1 MRILLVEDEPGLC
14 AALGALL
21 TKQNYTV
28 DTAMDG
34 VSALNKALTGIYD
47 GIILDIMLPRMD
59 GLQIVAALRQAQQNV
74 PVLLLSARAEIEDKI
89 QGLDAGANDYM
100 TKPFSSEELL
110 ARVRAMTRGSGKVA
124 SPTLSYHDLSLH
136 LQSGYLSCE
145 AQQVQLGAKE
155 FLIMELFLRNP
166 EHILTKEQLT
176 QKVWGP
182 NNQSEYNNVE
192 VYISF
197 IRKKITAVGSSV
209 QIRTVRGLGYKLEGG
224 TTT

>member
-124 SPTLSYHDLSLH
+124 SPTLSYQDLSLH

-224 TTT
+224 ATV

>member
-124 SPTLSYHDLSLH
+124 SPTLSYQDLSLH
-136 LQSGYLSCE
+136 LQSGYLSCA

-166 EHILTKEQLT
+166 EQILTKEQLT

-224 TTT
+224 TTV

>member
-1 MRILLVEDEPGLC
+1 MRLLLVEDEPGLC
-14 AALGALL
+14 TALSVILA
-21 TKQNYTV
+21 KQNYTV

-34 VSALNKALTGIYD
+34 ITARDKALSGIYD
-47 GIILDIMLPRMD
+47 GIILDIMLPHIS
-59 GLQIVAALRQAQQNV
+59 GLEILSTLRKAQQKV
-74 PVLLLSARAEIEDKI
+74 PVLLLSAKAEIEDKI

-110 ARVRAMTRGSGKVA
+110 ARVRAMTRSSGSVA
-124 SPTLSYHDLSLH
+124 TPTLTYMDLSLH
-136 LQSGYLSCE
+136 LQSGYLTCQ

-166 EHILTKEQLT
+166 EQILTKEQLT

-182 NNQSEYNNVE
+182 ANQSEYNNVE

-197 IRKKITAVGSSV
+197 IRKKIAAVKSSV

-224 TTT
+224 APV

>member
-14 AALGALL
+14 AALSALL

-34 VSALNKALTGIYD
+34 VSALSKALTGIYD
-47 GIILDIMLPRMD
+47 GIILDIMLPRLD
-59 GLQIVAALRQAQQNV
+59 GLQIVSSLRQAQQNV

-110 ARVRAMTRGSGKVA
+110 ARVRAMTRGSGKVT
-124 SPTLSYHDLSLH
+124 SPILTYHDLSLH
-136 LQSGYLSCE
+136 LQSGYLACNL
-145 AQQVQLGAKE
+145 QQVQLGAKE
-155 FLIMELFLRNP
+155 FMIMELFLRNP
-166 EHILTKEQLT
+166 EQILTKEQLT
-176 QKVWGP
+176 HKVWGP
-182 NNQSEYNNVE
+182 HNQSEYNNVE

-197 IRKKITAVGSSV
+197 IRKKIAAVGSSV
-209 QIRTVRGLGYKLEGG
+209 QIRTIRGLGYKLEGG
-224 TTT
+224 APV

>member
-14 AALGALL
+14 AALSALL

-124 SPTLSYHDLSLH
+124 SPTLSYQDLSLH
-136 LQSGYLSCE
+136 LQNGYLSCA

>member
-47 GIILDIMLPRMD
+47 GVILDIMLPRLD
-59 GLQIVAALRQAQQNV
+59 GLQIVAALRQAQQQV
-74 PVLLLSARAEIEDKI
+74 PVLLLSARAEVEDKI

-124 SPTLSYHDLSLH
+124 SPTLSYCDLTRH
-136 LQSGYLSCE
+136 LRSGYLACGT
-145 AQQVQLGAKE
+145 QQVQLGAKE
-155 FLIMELFLRNP
+155 FLIMELFMRNL
-166 EHILTKEQLT
+166 EQILTKEQLT

-182 NNQSEYNNVE
+182 NNQAEYNNVE

-197 IRKKITAVGSSV
+197 IRKKIAAVGSSV

-224 TTT
+224 AAV

>member
-14 AALGALL
+14 TALSALL
-21 TKQNYTV
+21 VKQNYTV

-47 GIILDIMLPRMD
+47 GIILDIMLPRLN
-59 GLQIVAALRQAQQNV
+59 GLEIVTTLRQAQQNV
-74 PVLLLSARAEIEDKI
+74 PILLLSARAEIEDKI

-110 ARVRAMTRGSGKVA
+110 ARVRAMTRSSGKVT
-124 SPTLSYHDLSLH
+124 SPTLTYQDLSLH
-136 LQSGYLSCE
+136 LQSGYLICN

-155 FLIMELFLRNP
+155 FMIMELFLRNT
-166 EHILTKEQLT
+166 EQILTKEQLT

-197 IRKKITAVGSSV
+197 IRKKISAVGSTV

-224 TTT
+224 TAV

>member
-14 AALGALL
+14 TALSALL
-21 TKQNYTV
+21 VKQNYTV

-47 GIILDIMLPRMD
+47 GIILDIMLPRLN
-59 GLQIVAALRQAQQNV
+59 GLEIVTTLRQAQQNV
-74 PVLLLSARAEIEDKI
+74 PILLLSARAEVEDKI

-110 ARVRAMTRGSGKVA
+110 ARVRAMTRSSGKVT
-124 SPTLSYHDLSLH
+124 SPTLTYQDLSLH
-136 LQSGYLSCE
+136 LQSGYLICN

-155 FLIMELFLRNP
+155 FMIMELFLRNP
-166 EHILTKEQLT
+166 EQILTKEQLT

-197 IRKKITAVGSSV
+197 IRKKISAVGSTV

-224 TTT
+224 TAV

>member
-14 AALGALL
+14 TALGALL

-110 ARVRAMTRGSGKVA
+110 ARIRAMTRGSGKVA
-124 SPTLSYHDLSLH
+124 SPTLSYQDLSLH

-182 NNQSEYNNVE
+182 NNQAEYNNVE

-224 TTT
+224 ATV

>member
-124 SPTLSYHDLSLH
+124 SPTLSYQDLSLH

>member
-14 AALGALL
+14 TALSALL
-21 TKQNYTV
+21 VKQNYTV

-47 GIILDIMLPRMD
+47 GIILDIMLPRLN
-59 GLQIVAALRQAQQNV
+59 GLEIVTTLRQAQQNV
-74 PVLLLSARAEIEDKI
+74 PILLLSARAEVEDKI

-110 ARVRAMTRGSGKVA
+110 ARVRAMTRSSGKVT
-124 SPTLSYHDLSLH
+124 SPTLAYHDLSLH
-136 LQSGYLSCE
+136 LQSGYLTCSV
-145 AQQVQLGAKE
+145 QQVQLGAKE
-155 FLIMELFLRNP
+155 FMIMEIFLRNP
-166 EHILTKEQLT
+166 EQILTKEQLT

-197 IRKKITAVGSSV
+197 IRKKNICSRFDCTDPLCTRFG
-209 QIRTVRGLGYKLEGG
+209 I
-224 TTT
+224 

>member
-1 MRILLVEDEPGLC
+1 MGR
-14 AALGALL
+14 
-21 TKQNYTV
+21 
-28 DTAMDG
+28 
-34 VSALNKALTGIYD
+34 
-47 GIILDIMLPRMD
+47 
-59 GLQIVAALRQAQQNV
+59 
-74 PVLLLSARAEIEDKI
+74 PVQL
-89 QGLDAGANDYM
+89 
-100 TKPFSSEELL
+100 
-110 ARVRAMTRGSGKVA
+110 
-124 SPTLSYHDLSLH
+124 LH
-136 LQSGYLSCE
+136 LQSGYLSCA

>member
-14 AALGALL
+14 TALSALL
-21 TKQNYTV
+21 VKQNYTV

-47 GIILDIMLPRMD
+47 GIILDIMLPRLN
-59 GLQIVAALRQAQQNV
+59 GLEIVTTLRQAQQNV
-74 PVLLLSARAEIEDKI
+74 PILLLSARAEVEDKI

-110 ARVRAMTRGSGKVA
+110 ARVRAMTRSSGKVT
-124 SPTLSYHDLSLH
+124 SPTLAYHDLSLH
-136 LQSGYLSCE
+136 LQSGYLTCG

-155 FLIMELFLRNP
+155 FMIMEIFLRNP
-166 EHILTKEQLT
+166 EQILTKEQLT

-197 IRKKITAVGSSV
+197 IRKKISAVGSTV

-224 TTT
+224 TAV

>member
-1 MRILLVEDEPGLC
+1 
-14 AALGALL
+14 
-21 TKQNYTV
+21 
-28 DTAMDG
+28 
-34 VSALNKALTGIYD
+34 
-47 GIILDIMLPRMD
+47 
-59 GLQIVAALRQAQQNV
+59 
-74 PVLLLSARAEIEDKI
+74 
-89 QGLDAGANDYM
+89 
-100 TKPFSSEELL
+100 
-110 ARVRAMTRGSGKVA
+110 
-124 SPTLSYHDLSLH
+124 
-136 LQSGYLSCE
+136 
-145 AQQVQLGAKE
+145 
-155 FLIMELFLRNP
+155 MELFLRNP

>member
-14 AALGALL
+14 TALSAIL

-34 VSALNKALTGIYD
+34 ITALDKALSGIYD
-47 GIILDIMLPRMD
+47 GIILDIMLPRLN
-59 GLQIVAALRQAQQNV
+59 GLQILTSLRKAQQNV
-74 PVLLLSARAEIEDKI
+74 PVLLLSAKAEIEDKI

-100 TKPFSSEELL
+100 TKPFSTEELL

-124 SPTLSYHDLSLH
+124 TQALAYLDLSLH
-136 LQSGYLSCE
+136 LQSGYLACQS
-145 AQQVQLGAKE
+145 QQVQLGAKE
-155 FLIMELFLRNP
+155 FLIMEMFLRNP
-166 EHILTKEQLT
+166 EQILTKEQLT

-182 NNQSEYNNVE
+182 DNQSEYNNVE

-197 IRKKITAVGSSV
+197 IRKKIAAVKSVV
-209 QIRTVRGLGYKLEGG
+209 QIRTIRGLGYKLEGG
-224 TTT
+224 ALA

>member
-124 SPTLSYHDLSLH
+124 SPTLSYQDLSLH

-182 NNQSEYNNVE
+182 NNQAEYNNVE

-224 TTT
+224 ATV

>member
-14 AALGALL
+14 AALSALL

-47 GIILDIMLPRMD
+47 GIILDIMLPHLD
-59 GLQIVAALRQAQQNV
+59 GLQIVSSLRQAQQNV
-74 PVLLLSARAEIEDKI
+74 PILLLSARAEIEDKI

-110 ARVRAMTRGSGKVA
+110 ARVRAMTRSSGKVA
-124 SPTLSYHDLSLH
+124 SPTLSYQDISLH
-136 LQSGYLSCE
+136 LKSGYLACGS
-145 AQQVQLGAKE
+145 QQVQLGAKE
-155 FLIMELFLRNP
+155 FMIMELFLRNP
-166 EHILTKEQLT
+166 EQILTKEQLT

-197 IRKKITAVGSSV
+197 IRKKIASVRSLV
-209 QIRTVRGLGYKLEGG
+209 QIRTIRGLGYKLERGESV
-224 TTT
+224 

>member
-14 AALGALL
+14 TALSALL
-21 TKQNYTV
+21 VKQNYTV

-47 GIILDIMLPRMD
+47 GIILDIMLPRLN
-59 GLQIVAALRQAQQNV
+59 GLEIVTTLRQAQQNV
-74 PVLLLSARAEIEDKI
+74 PILLLSARAEIEDKI

-110 ARVRAMTRGSGKVA
+110 ARVRAMTRSSGKVT
-124 SPTLSYHDLSLH
+124 SPTLTYQDLSLH
-136 LQSGYLSCE
+136 LQSGYLICN

-155 FLIMELFLRNP
+155 FMIMELFLRNP
-166 EHILTKEQLT
+166 EQILTKEQLT

-197 IRKKITAVGSSV
+197 IRKKISAVGSTV

-224 TTT
+224 TAV

>member
-14 AALGALL
+14 TALSAIL

-34 VSALNKALTGIYD
+34 ITALDKALSGIYD
-47 GIILDIMLPRMD
+47 GIILDIMLPRLN
-59 GLQIVAALRQAQQNV
+59 GLQILSSLRKAQQNV
-74 PVLLLSARAEIEDKI
+74 PVLLLSAKAEIEDKI

-100 TKPFSSEELL
+100 TKPFSTEELL

-124 SPTLSYHDLSLH
+124 TQALSYLDLSLH
-136 LQSGYLSCE
+136 LQSGYLACQS
-145 AQQVQLGAKE
+145 QQVQLGAKE
-155 FLIMELFLRNP
+155 FLIMEMFLRNP
-166 EHILTKEQLT
+166 EQILTKEQLT

-182 NNQSEYNNVE
+182 DNQSEYNNVE

-197 IRKKITAVGSSV
+197 IRKKIAAVKSAV
-209 QIRTVRGLGYKLEGG
+209 QIRTIRGLGYKLEGG
-224 TTT
+224 ALA

>member
-14 AALGALL
+14 AALSALL

-47 GIILDIMLPRMD
+47 GIVLDIMLPRMD
-59 GLQIVAALRQAQQNV
+59 GLQIVSSLRQAQQNV
-74 PVLLLSARAEIEDKI
+74 PILLLSARAEIEDKI

-124 SPTLSYHDLSLH
+124 SPTLVYRDLSLH
-136 LQSGYLSCE
+136 LQSGYLSCST
-145 AQQVQLGAKE
+145 QQVQLGVKE
-155 FLIMELFLRNP
+155 FMIMELFLRNP
-166 EHILTKEQLT
+166 EQILTKEQLS

-182 NNQSEYNNVE
+182 DNQSEYNNVE

-197 IRKKITAVGSSV
+197 IRKKIAAVGSAV

-224 TTT
+224 TAQ